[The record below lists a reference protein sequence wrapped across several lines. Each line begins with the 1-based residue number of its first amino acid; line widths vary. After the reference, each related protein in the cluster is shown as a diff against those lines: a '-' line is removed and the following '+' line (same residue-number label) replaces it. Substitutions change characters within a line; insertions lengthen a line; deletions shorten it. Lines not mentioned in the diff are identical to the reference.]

1 MDIPNDWKTGV
12 KAVVADFLAAF
23 SRGDVE
29 AVVNRMTEDATWWV
43 SGTIQGMS
51 GTYARLELAT
61 LLEGVKQ
68 VYKQGALQIAPLSM
82 IAEGDKVA
90 VEAEF
95 LRNCRTGGST
105 RIASIIFCSGC
116 AMARSL
122 RSANIWTP
130 CTPRT
135 SFFRLTTIAWL
146 ARRAE
151 AAACRAQ
158 ARSGQAYP
166 RSRFR

>member
-29 AVVNRMTEDATWWV
+29 GVVNRMTEDATWWV

-90 VEAEF
+90 VEAESFAELQNGRVYQNLYHF
-95 LRNCRTGGST
+95 LFWVRDGK
-105 RIASIIFCSGC
+105 IAEVREYMDTMHAKDIFFG
-116 AMARSL
+116 
-122 RSANIWTP
+122 
-130 CTPRT
+130 
-135 SFFRLTTIAWL
+135 
-146 ARRAE
+146 
-151 AAACRAQ
+151 
-158 ARSGQAYP
+158 
-166 RSRFR
+166 